1 MTLKQGIAHRT
12 QAFTNATKEP
22 KTYTLGEAIKIMVD
36 RSPDYY
42 DGQLEGLVRKV
53 EVLTEITAELAEAV
67 RPHLSDEDIKAI
79 VGYRLSAIGYPLMT
93 YKDKDEA

>member
-1 MTLKQGIAHRT
+1 MTLTITDYAP
-12 QAFTNATKEP
+12 FMDATKEP

-36 RSPDYY
+36 RSPDYH

-53 EVLTEITAELAEAV
+53 EVLTEITANLAEAV

-79 VGYRLSAIGYPLMT
+79 VGYPLMI
-93 YKDKDEA
+93 DGDEDDT